1 MLEEK
6 SGSES
11 QEKTEQDVQTD
22 TLDSGQNLTDTLDKE
37 KEKDYSQKQR
47 QRAQKAEAEL
57 EKMIARNKKMEEDSM
72 VEQNKFKELYE
83 RDKSD
88 AEWARDYR
96 KDRKASLLEKLP
108 EDKREKIEKMN
119 LDLDALELFVDELGE
134 AKSFKETMKAVP
146 GGINPE
152 IQKKD
157 FTKMDAQEKADNWSD
172 ILKSYK
178 EN

>member
-22 TLDSGQNLTDTLDKE
+22 TLDSGQNLTDTLDQE
-37 KEKDYSQKQR
+37 KEKAYSQKQR

-57 EKMIARNKKMEEDSM
+57 EKMIARNKKIEEDSM

-88 AEWARDYR
+88 AEWARNYR

-108 EDKREKIEKMN
+108 EEKRDKFKN
-119 LDLDALELFVDELGE
+119 LDLISLEAVVEE
-134 AKSFKETMKAVP
+134 ISEIKSSKETMKAVP
-146 GGINPE
+146 GQVSTPTMNKPY
-152 IQKKD
+152 KD
-157 FTKMDAQEKADNWSD
+157 MTEQERRDWHSQVVNSKN
-172 ILKSYK
+172 L
-178 EN
+178 